1 MRGGQISMSKIIKVY
16 FTKTATTD
24 FCNQYL
30 EMLRE
35 IFPEDK
41 IIGIPASVV
50 SDVIITEEKGDD
62 YPF

>member
-1 MRGGQISMSKIIKVY
+1 MANVIKAY
-16 FTKTATTD
+16 FTETATTD

-30 EMLRE
+30 EMLKQ

-50 SDVIITEEKGDD
+50 SDVIITENKEGDD

>member
-1 MRGGQISMSKIIKVY
+1 MNIIKAY
-16 FTKTATTD
+16 FTETATTD

-30 EMLRE
+30 KMLRE

-50 SDVIITEEKGDD
+50 SNVIITENKEGDD

>member
-1 MRGGQISMSKIIKVY
+1 MANVIKAY
-16 FTKTATTD
+16 FTETATTD

-50 SDVIITEEKGDD
+50 SDVIITENKEGDD

>member
-1 MRGGQISMSKIIKVY
+1 MANVIKAY
-16 FTKTATTD
+16 FTETATTD

-30 EMLRE
+30 EMLRQ

-41 IIGIPASVV
+41 IIGIPTSVV
-50 SDVIITEEKGDD
+50 SDVIITEDKEGDD

>member
-1 MRGGQISMSKIIKVY
+1 MSKIIKVY

-30 EMLRE
+30 KMLKE

>member
-1 MRGGQISMSKIIKVY
+1 MSKIIKAY
-16 FTKTATTD
+16 FTETATTD

-35 IFPEDK
+35 IFPGDK

-50 SDVIITEEKGDD
+50 SDVIITENKEGDD

>member
-1 MRGGQISMSKIIKVY
+1 MANVIKAY
-16 FTKTATTD
+16 FTETATTD

-30 EMLRE
+30 EMLE
-35 IFPEDK
+35 QIFPEDK

-50 SDVIITEEKGDD
+50 SDVIITEDKEGDD

>member
-1 MRGGQISMSKIIKVY
+1 MNVIKVY
-16 FTKTATTD
+16 FTETATTN

-30 EMLRE
+30 KMLRE

-50 SDVIITEEKGDD
+50 SDVIITENKEGDD

>member
-1 MRGGQISMSKIIKVY
+1 MRGGQISMSKIIKAY
-16 FTKTATTD
+16 FTERATTD

-30 EMLRE
+30 EMLAQ
-35 IFPEDK
+35 IFPDDK
-41 IIGIPASVV
+41 IVGIPASVV

>member
-1 MRGGQISMSKIIKVY
+1 MANVIKAY
-16 FTKTATTD
+16 FTETATTD

-30 EMLRE
+30 EMLRK

-50 SDVIITEEKGDD
+50 SDVIITENKEGDD

>member
-1 MRGGQISMSKIIKVY
+1 MANVIKAY
-16 FTKTATTD
+16 FTETATTD

-30 EMLRE
+30 KMLKE

>member
-1 MRGGQISMSKIIKVY
+1 MNVIKAY
-16 FTKTATTD
+16 FTETATTD

-30 EMLRE
+30 KMLRE

-50 SDVIITEEKGDD
+50 SDVIITENKEGDD

>member
-1 MRGGQISMSKIIKVY
+1 MANVIKAY

-30 EMLRE
+30 EMLKQ

-41 IIGIPASVV
+41 IIGIPTSVV
-50 SDVIITEEKGDD
+50 SDVIIIENKEGDD
-62 YPF
+62 YLF

>member
-1 MRGGQISMSKIIKVY
+1 MNVIKAY
-16 FTKTATTD
+16 FTETATTD

-41 IIGIPASVV
+41 IISIPTSVV
-50 SDVIITEEKGDD
+50 SDVIITENKEGDD

>member
-1 MRGGQISMSKIIKVY
+1 MNVIKAY
-16 FTKTATTD
+16 FTETATTD

-41 IIGIPASVV
+41 IIGIPTSVV
-50 SDVIITEEKGDD
+50 SDVIITENKEGDD

>member
-1 MRGGQISMSKIIKVY
+1 MSKIIKAY

-24 FCNQYL
+24 YCNQYL
-30 EMLRE
+30 EMLRQ

>member
-1 MRGGQISMSKIIKVY
+1 MSKIIKVY

-30 EMLRE
+30 EMLE
-35 IFPEDK
+35 QIFPEDK
-41 IIGIPASVV
+41 IIGIPTSVV

>member
-1 MRGGQISMSKIIKVY
+1 MSKIIKAY
-16 FTKTATTD
+16 FTKAATTD

-30 EMLRE
+30 EMLKQ

-50 SDVIITEEKGDD
+50 SDVIITEDKKGDD

>member
-1 MRGGQISMSKIIKVY
+1 MNVIKAY
-16 FTKTATTD
+16 FTETATAD

-30 EMLRE
+30 KMLKK

>member
-1 MRGGQISMSKIIKVY
+1 MNVIKAY
-16 FTKTATTD
+16 FTETATID
-24 FCNQYL
+24 FCNQCL
-30 EMLRE
+30 KMLKE

>member
-1 MRGGQISMSKIIKVY
+1 MSKIIKAY
-16 FTKTATTD
+16 FTEDATTD
-24 FCNQYL
+24 FCNHYL
-30 EMLRE
+30 EMLRK

-50 SDVIITEEKGDD
+50 SDVIITENKEGDD

>member
-1 MRGGQISMSKIIKVY
+1 MANVIKAY
-16 FTKTATTD
+16 FTETATTD

-30 EMLRE
+30 EMLRK

-50 SDVIITEEKGDD
+50 SDVIITEDKEGDD

>member
-1 MRGGQISMSKIIKVY
+1 MSKIIKVY

-30 EMLRE
+30 EMLAQ
-35 IFPEDK
+35 IFPDDK
-41 IIGIPASVV
+41 IVGIPASVV
-50 SDVIITEEKGDD
+50 SDVVIIEEKGDD

>member
-1 MRGGQISMSKIIKVY
+1 MNVIKAY
-16 FTKTATTD
+16 FTETATTD

-30 EMLRE
+30 KMLKE

-50 SDVIITEEKGDD
+50 SDVIITENKEGDD

>member
-1 MRGGQISMSKIIKVY
+1 MNVIKAY
-16 FTKTATTD
+16 FTETATTD

-41 IIGIPASVV
+41 IIGIPANVV
-50 SDVIITEEKGDD
+50 SDVIIIENKEGDD

>member
-1 MRGGQISMSKIIKVY
+1 MANVIKAY
-16 FTKTATTD
+16 FTETATTD

-30 EMLRE
+30 KMLKE

-50 SDVIITEEKGDD
+50 SDVIITENKEGDD

>member
-1 MRGGQISMSKIIKVY
+1 MSKIIKVY

-30 EMLRE
+30 KMLKE

-50 SDVIITEEKGDD
+50 SDVIIIEEKGDD

>member
-1 MRGGQISMSKIIKVY
+1 MNVIKAY
-16 FTKTATTD
+16 FTETATTD
-24 FCNQYL
+24 FCNQYFK
-30 EMLRE
+30 MLRE

-50 SDVIITEEKGDD
+50 SDVIITENKEGDD

>member
-1 MRGGQISMSKIIKVY
+1 MNVIKAY
-16 FTKTATTD
+16 FTETATTD

-30 EMLRE
+30 KMLKE
-35 IFPEDK
+35 IFPKDK

-50 SDVIITEEKGDD
+50 SDVIITENKEGDD

>member
-1 MRGGQISMSKIIKVY
+1 MSKIIKVY

-30 EMLRE
+30 EMLKQ

-41 IIGIPASVV
+41 IIGIPTSVV
-50 SDVIITEEKGDD
+50 SDVIITEEEGDD

>member
-1 MRGGQISMSKIIKVY
+1 MNVIKAY
-16 FTKTATTD
+16 FTETATTD

-50 SDVIITEEKGDD
+50 SDVIIIENKEGDD

>member
-1 MRGGQISMSKIIKVY
+1 MANVIKAY

-24 FCNQYL
+24 FYNQYL
-30 EMLRE
+30 EMLRQ

-41 IIGIPASVV
+41 IIGIPTSVV
-50 SDVIITEEKGDD
+50 SDVIITEDKEGDD

>member
-1 MRGGQISMSKIIKVY
+1 MANIIKAY

-30 EMLRE
+30 KMLKE

>member
-1 MRGGQISMSKIIKVY
+1 MANVIKAY

-24 FCNQYL
+24 FYNQYL
-30 EMLRE
+30 EMLRQ

>member
-1 MRGGQISMSKIIKVY
+1 MANVIKAY
-16 FTKTATTD
+16 FTETATTD

-30 EMLRE
+30 EMLRK

-50 SDVIITEEKGDD
+50 SDVIIIENKEGDD

>member
-1 MRGGQISMSKIIKVY
+1 MNIIKAY
-16 FTKTATTD
+16 FTETATRD

-41 IIGIPASVV
+41 IIGIPTSVV
-50 SDVIITEEKGDD
+50 SDVIITEDKEGDD

>member
-1 MRGGQISMSKIIKVY
+1 MANVIKAY
-16 FTKTATTD
+16 FTETATTD

-30 EMLRE
+30 EMFRK

-41 IIGIPASVV
+41 IIGIPTSVV
-50 SDVIITEEKGDD
+50 SDVIITEDKEGDD

>member
-1 MRGGQISMSKIIKVY
+1 MNVIKAY
-16 FTKTATTD
+16 FTETATTD

-35 IFPEDK
+35 IFPENK
-41 IIGIPASVV
+41 IIGIPTSVV
-50 SDVIITEEKGDD
+50 SDVIITEDKEGDD